1 MATFTLIVISIW
13 AVYGLALWSFL
24 PIPGDF
30 PAELF
35 PVVIWAIVSAVVVW
49 LAGYL
54 LACSSRRRA

>member
-30 PAELF
+30 PAELY
-35 PVVIWAIVSAVVVW
+35 PVVIWATVFAVVVW

-54 LACSSRRRA
+54 LVRSSRRLA

>member
-24 PIPGDF
+24 PISSDF
-30 PAELF
+30 PAELL
-35 PVVIWAIVSAVVVW
+35 PVLIWATIFAVVVW

-54 LACSSRRRA
+54 FAYSFRRQA